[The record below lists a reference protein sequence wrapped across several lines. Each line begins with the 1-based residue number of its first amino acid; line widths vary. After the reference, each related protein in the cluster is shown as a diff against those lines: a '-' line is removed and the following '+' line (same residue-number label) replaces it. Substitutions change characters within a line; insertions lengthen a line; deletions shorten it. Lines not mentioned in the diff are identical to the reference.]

1 MQSVLIRGR
10 FSGYTRNRLI
20 KTGIVDIDWVYN
32 SMPPK
37 HEQIYPETVLKPVVD
52 F

>member
-1 MQSVLIRGR
+1 MENVLIRGTFR
-10 FSGYTRNRLI
+10 GFERKRGV
-20 KTGIVDIDWVYN
+20 KMGVVDIDWVYN

-37 HEQIYPETVLKPVVD
+37 QGQIYPEIALEPVME